1 MRLEVITRTPKGR
14 ARPTPLLFVHGAY
27 GGAWE
32 WDEHFLPY
40 FAERGWVADALSLRG
55 HAGSDRAETVRF
67 ARLRDYVADVER
79 VAASL
84 PASPALIGHSLG
96 GMVVQHCLHRR
107 PVPAAVLVASSP
119 PHGMIGS
126 LSGMALTNP
135 ALLYELGF
143 AHHLGPR
150 LTDRR
155 AIERA
160 LFSRDMPE
168 SLVQTYMRRYQAESD
183 MVTLDLLF
191 LDLPPSTSTLDVP
204 VLVLGAEND
213 SFVYRGGLDATASTY
228 RTKAEMFPGMAH
240 AMMLDLG
247 WESVAARIGT
257 WLQETLSRDEP
268 TGRPLSL
275 IPQSTGRDL

>member
-14 ARPTPLLFVHGAY
+14 ARSTPLLFVHGAY

-40 FAERGWVADALSLRG
+40 FAERGWVAHALSLRG
-55 HAGSDRAETVRF
+55 HAGSNGAETVRL
-67 ARLRDYVADVER
+67 AWLRDYVADVER

-107 PVPAAVLVASSP
+107 TVPAAVLMASSP

-126 LSGMALTNP
+126 LFGMALTNP

-143 AHHLGPR
+143 AHHPGPR
-150 LTDRR
+150 LTDGR

-160 LFSRDMPE
+160 LFSKGVPE
-168 SLVQTYMRRYQAESD
+168 SLVQMYMHRYQAESD
-183 MVTLDLLF
+183 MVLLDLLF
-191 LDLPPSTSTLDVP
+191 FNLPPSTPALDVP

-228 RTKAEMFPGMAH
+228 RTKAEVFPGMAH
-240 AMMLDLG
+240 AMMLDLD
-247 WESVAARIGT
+247 WERVAARIAT
-257 WLQETLSRDEP
+257 WLDGTLAARRSDREAAA
-268 TGRPLSL
+268 
-275 IPQSTGRDL
+275 